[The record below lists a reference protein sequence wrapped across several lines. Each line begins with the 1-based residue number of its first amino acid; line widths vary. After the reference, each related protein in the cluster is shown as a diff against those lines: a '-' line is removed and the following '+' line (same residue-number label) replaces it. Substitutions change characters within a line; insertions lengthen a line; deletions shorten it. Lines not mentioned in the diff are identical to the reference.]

1 VWIDFSVSLLYY
13 HLHRLDHPVSVQP
26 NGIKL
31 NPDKMIVE
39 KLYHCIFEDKL
50 FLFYKDEQQLLH
62 CYEVEEA
69 AAVKEISEN
78 PDNIESILTRYA
90 VREKEEE
97 GI

>member
-1 VWIDFSVSLLYY
+1 MLYY
-13 HLHRLDHPVSVQP
+13 HLLRLDQPVIVQP

-31 NPDKMIVE
+31 KPDKMIVE

-78 PDNIESILTRYA
+78 PDNIGSILTRYA